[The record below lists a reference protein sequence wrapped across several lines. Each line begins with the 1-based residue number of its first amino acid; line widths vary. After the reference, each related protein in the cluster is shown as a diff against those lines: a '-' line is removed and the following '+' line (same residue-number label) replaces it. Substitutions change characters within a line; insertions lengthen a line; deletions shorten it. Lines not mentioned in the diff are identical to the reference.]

1 MAVDETSAKDETAQS
16 AIARFARAVTEPGG
30 VDIDWKKMQA
40 AGAVI
45 AGISV
50 MLGVRRRQW
59 RYTHTVGVVLGI
71 AAAAAAGLK
80 YWYVRAPE
88 EN

>member
-1 MAVDETSAKDETAQS
+1 MAVDETSAEDETAES
-16 AIARFARAVTEPGG
+16 AIARVARAVAQPGG
-30 VDIDWKKMQA
+30 VDIDWKKVQA

-50 MLGVRRRQW
+50 ILGVRRRQW

-80 YWYVRAPE
+80 YWYVRAPDDK
-88 EN
+88 

>member
-1 MAVDETSAKDETAQS
+1 MAVDEVSANDETS
-16 AIARFARAVTEPGG
+16 ESGIARVARAVAQPGG
-30 VDIDWKKMQA
+30 VDIDWKKVQA

-45 AGISV
+45 AGVSV
-50 MLGVRRRQW
+50 ILGVRHRQW

-80 YWYVRAPE
+80 YWYVHAPE
-88 EN
+88 DN

>member
-1 MAVDETSAKDETAQS
+1 MEKV
-16 AIARFARAVTEPGG
+16 
-30 VDIDWKKMQA
+30 QA

-45 AGISV
+45 AGVSV

-59 RYTHTVGVVLGI
+59 RYTHTVGVVLGM

-80 YWYVRAPE
+80 YWYVRAPDE
-88 EN
+88 K